1 MRNLILAILL
11 AQSMTFI
18 FPVWSAE
25 EQISSIELFTID
37 GFSFDMESKRLTNLI
52 NVPVTVRRVDYITQ
66 LEAELSA
73 NLPPDEGKALAIANQ
88 RLAKKNINSIVDQA
102 GRTVD
107 AMTIAREI
115 GVTKIPAV
123 VFNRK
128 WIVYGENPLRAY
140 QIYQEKLESNTLQAG
155 EQ

>member
-1 MRNLILAILL
+1 MRNLILAILFAPL
-11 AQSMTFI
+11 MTFI
-18 FPVWSAE
+18 PHAWSAE

-66 LEAELSA
+66 LETELSA
-73 NLPPDEGKALAIANQ
+73 NLPPDEEKALAIANQ

-140 QIYQEKLESNTLQAG
+140 QIYQEKLESNTLRAG

>member
-1 MRNLILAILL
+1 MRNLILAILF
-11 AQSMTFI
+11 APSMTFI
-18 FPVWSAE
+18 PHVWSAE

-52 NVPVTVRRVDYITQ
+52 NIPVTVRRVDYITQ
-66 LEAELSA
+66 LETELSA
-73 NLPPDEGKALAIANQ
+73 NLPPDEEKALAIANQ

-140 QIYQEKLESNTLQAG
+140 QIYQEKLESNTLRAG

>member
-1 MRNLILAILL
+1 MRKLILAILFAPSMAL
-11 AQSMTFI
+11 AP
-18 FPVWSAE
+18 PVWSAE

-73 NLPPDEGKALAIANQ
+73 NLPPDEEKALAIANQ
-88 RLAKKNINSIVDQA
+88 RLAKKNINSIVDQSNK
-102 GRTVD
+102 TVD

-140 QIYQEKLESNTLQAG
+140 QIYQEKLESNTLRAG

>member
-1 MRNLILAILL
+1 MKKLILAILF
-11 AQSMTFI
+11 APSMALTP
-18 FPVWSAE
+18 PVWSAE

-73 NLPPDEGKALAIANQ
+73 NLPPDEEKALAIANQ
-88 RLAKKNINSIVDQA
+88 RLAKKNINSIVDQSNK
-102 GRTVD
+102 TVD

-140 QIYQEKLESNTLQAG
+140 QIYQEKLESNTLRAG